1 MIMSSSVWPSIGS
14 ETLLVRYVE
23 VWHATP
29 DDGIACAG
37 ARVVGCG
44 QPDDLGMLPAGY
56 KIAQRSVKSRH
67 AIVLHEDNCP
77 LTSQLAEI
85 SGTEL
90 VSVVA
95 VPVVRQTVV
104 TGVVVMGLG
113 AGYGAVE
120 SWHRDDRDELSIDQS
135 FYAGLPSFQFMNG
148 YIRFPKGGGIPGQ
161 IWKNGTPQ
169 LVTDPGT
176 SEAFVRTFENDPAIL
191 DAAIGI
197 PIGSK
202 AGFAES
208 VLLFLSSRQFP
219 FANAVEVW
227 ECDGECHPESD
238 TVTSFRLLRHSS
250 TSLFPDSDAEPGIE
264 NWRQVAAGNMEN
276 GSQPQLLTTVDY
288 LLPPGIEFGVA
299 LPMYHGP
306 LPIGVVTL
314 LF

>member
-1 MIMSSSVWPSIGS
+1 MIMSSSAPPVIGS

-29 DDGIACAG
+29 SDGLACAG
-37 ARVVGCG
+37 TRVVGFG
-44 QPDDLGMLPAGY
+44 QSDDSGRPPAGY
-56 KIAQRSVKSRH
+56 EIAQRSVESRH
-67 AIVLHEDNCP
+67 AVVLHEDNCP
-77 LTSQLAEI
+77 STSQVAEV

-104 TGVVVMGLG
+104 TGVVIMGLG
-113 AGYGAVE
+113 TGYGAVE
-120 SWHRDDRDELSIDQS
+120 AWHRDDRDELSIDQS

-161 IWKNGTPQ
+161 IWKSGRPQ
-169 LVTDPGT
+169 LVTDPGK
-176 SEAFVRTFENDPAIL
+176 SESFVRTFENDPAIL

-219 FANAVEVW
+219 FARAVEVW

-250 TSLFPDSDAEPGIE
+250 TSLLPDSDAEPGIE
-264 NWRQVAAGNMEN
+264 NWRQVAAGNMAI
-276 GSQPQLLTTVDY
+276 GSQPQLLTTIDY
-288 LLPPGIEFGVA
+288 LLPPGVEFAVA
-299 LPMYHGP
+299 IPVDHGP
-306 LPIGVVTL
+306 LLIGVVTF